1 MADRTLSRPFQL
13 HLPGGRVLHGA
24 QFPSGRA
31 FVDGSEDEQEF
42 PVYGI
47 SLGAVL
53 ERFPGVVALW
63 PDDLAR
69 LDDPKRCACCS
80 VDERCSGCGRCSA
93 VCSGCG

>member
-1 MADRTLSRPFQL
+1 MSDLSRPFQL

-31 FVDGSEDEQEF
+31 FVDGDEAAEEVF

-53 ERFPGVVALW
+53 ERFPGGVVLW
-63 PDDLAR
+63 PEDVVGLAR
-69 LDDPKRCACCS
+69 
-80 VDERCSGCGRCSA
+80 EGG
-93 VCSGCG
+93 

>member
-1 MADRTLSRPFQL
+1 MSDLSRPFQL

-31 FVDGSEDEQEF
+31 FVDGDDQDGAGPL

-53 ERFPGVVALW
+53 ERFTGGVVLW
-63 PDDLAR
+63 PEDVTR
-69 LDDPKRCACCS
+69 LD
-80 VDERCSGCGRCSA
+80 GRED
-93 VCSGCG
+93 G